1 MLCSQVVK
9 QSLNDGMSLS
19 ADIFFWKNSITL
31 EYKWHDE
38 MLLLWTCYNLLIY
51 YALKV
56 KSKNTL

>member
-9 QSLNDGMSLS
+9 QSFNDSMSVS
-19 ADIFFWKNSITL
+19 ADIFFWKKSITL
-31 EYKWHDE
+31 EHKWYDE

>member
-1 MLCSQVVK
+1 MLCSQVIK

-19 ADIFFWKNSITL
+19 ADIFFWKKSITL
-31 EYKWHDE
+31 EYKWHGE
-38 MLLLWTCYNLLIY
+38 ILLWTYNLLIY